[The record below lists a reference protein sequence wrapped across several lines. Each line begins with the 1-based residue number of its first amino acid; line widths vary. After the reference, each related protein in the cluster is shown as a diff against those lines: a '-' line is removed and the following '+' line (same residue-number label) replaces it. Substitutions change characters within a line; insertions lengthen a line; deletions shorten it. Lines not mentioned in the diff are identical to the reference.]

1 MYFLKRGCE
10 SKTTYHRVKRIKLR
24 LGFVCCM
31 YIDTFNLEHIKVIW
45 GHLKLAR
52 NSKTAPRRMKWTKIR
67 HLGNICSSHMGT
79 I

>member
-1 MYFLKRGCE
+1 
-10 SKTTYHRVKRIKLR
+10 
-24 LGFVCCM
+24 M